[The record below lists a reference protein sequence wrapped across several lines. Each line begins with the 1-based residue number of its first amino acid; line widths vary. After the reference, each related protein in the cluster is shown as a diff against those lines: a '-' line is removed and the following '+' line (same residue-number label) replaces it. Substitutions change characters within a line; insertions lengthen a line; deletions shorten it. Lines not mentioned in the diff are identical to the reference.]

1 MRWKSLGLIVLIS
14 CFTFLPGNLSAQ
26 SFSFNCS
33 RDTIIAGC
41 DPVPCF
47 TLKGIIPDLKG
58 LSNTYNINPSSTVAG
73 CAPVYVQ
80 PNDPAGTPT
89 NLIIDDRYSS
99 VINIGFPFTFFG
111 TTYNSLIASTNGL
124 VSFDISNAGGAA
136 HYAIPNDLPST
147 SYDRAVIMGPYHDL
161 DPAVGSSPTQRIQYQ
176 NFGTAPHRRWVF
188 SFFKVPL
195 FSLGGVC
202 DPLIENTHQIIL
214 YESTGIVEVT
224 VFSKQICT
232 SWQAGKAMIGMQDFN
247 RTQSIMAP
255 NRRASDPPWGSIGM
269 NESWRFVPASGPSL
283 FKRVELTDIAGTIIT
298 TGTIVDIGNGRL
310 EASFPNICPPAGATT
325 SYIIRSVYQKIDDPL
340 VEIFGTDTVR
350 VTKGPPTDLNA
361 TAASTATSCG
371 PPSGT
376 ITINVPT
383 GTPPFTYTLD
393 PGPGQV
399 IQTGA
404 TPMTFTSVPAGPH
417 TVYVTDASGVC
428 NSTVTVPITQN
439 NNLTANI
446 TPVATSCPGVNNGS
460 LTVTPTIGTAP
471 YTFTLNPGNIVQ
483 TGATASY
490 TGLSSGGYTIT
501 ITDASGCTTS
511 PALNAS
517 VPAGAGLTAN
527 TSQTATTCAGA
538 TNGTITV
545 TPTNGTGP
553 YTFLLDGVTT
563 QIGATSIFTGVAAG
577 LHTIRITDANGC
589 ITNPDLTVNVL
600 PGATLAATTNTSSTS
615 CSGATN
621 GTITVT
627 PTNGT
632 GPYNFVLNPGAIT
645 QTGATAVYTGLAA
658 SAYTVTVTDIPTGC
672 VSSPIP
678 VTITSGPALTTTATH
693 TNVLCNGGA
702 TGSITVAV
710 PAAGTAPYEY
720 SLDNA
725 TWQSTNIFNGLIAGM
740 YSIYFRESNGCSGQL
755 TRTITE
761 PLVLNA
767 TTNAV
772 PVICNG
778 QSNGIITI
786 TPTGGTAPYQY
797 SIDGGANWQPSN
809 IFNVAANNY
818 TVTIRD
824 ANLCTTTQ
832 TITVTQPAAL
842 TATAATTNAS
852 CNGGNDGTITV
863 SATGGNTT
871 YEYSIDAGANW
882 QSSNIFNVAPNN
894 YTVSVRDNL
903 GCTFQ
908 FTTTVGLTNDLTFT
922 PQIDATICESKS
934 TLLELVSNAIQY
946 AWTPATGLSSTIIA
960 NPVASPTITTTYT
973 VTATL
978 GRCSADDIVT
988 VNVNA
993 APIPDAGADAFICYG
1008 QTYTLQGSG
1017 GVQYTWTPSTYL
1029 NSITGANPVSN
1040 PARTITYTLSKVIDA
1055 NGCESLTTDD
1065 VIVDVTPPI
1074 KVNTFPYDTIVHP
1087 GDIFQLSAVAEVTT
1101 ANIFTWS
1108 PAIGLSNAS
1117 ISNPVV
1123 TIGNI
1128 GDDIVYKVTA
1138 ETTAGCKGEGYVR
1151 IRVYKGPELYVP
1163 TGFTPNKDGKNDT
1176 FYPFPVGIKNINYF
1190 RVFNRWGQIVFSST
1204 RLLEGWDGKSNG
1216 VEQATGTYVWMAEG
1230 VTADNKIITRKGT
1243 VVLIR

>member
-1 MRWKSLGLIVLIS
+1 MRLKLLGLIVLIS
-14 CFTFLPGNLSAQ
+14 YFTFLPGNLSAQ
-26 SFSFNCS
+26 SFSFNCT

-58 LSNTYNINPSSTVAG
+58 LSTTYNINPSSTVSG

-89 NLIIDDRYSS
+89 NLTVDDTYSS

-111 TTYNSLIASTNGL
+111 ATYNSLIASTNGL
-124 VSFDISNAGGAA
+124 VSFDVSKAGGFA
-136 HYAIPNDLPST
+136 HFAVPGDLPSA
-147 SYDRAVIMGPYHDL
+147 SYDRAIIMGPYHDL
-161 DPAVGSSPTQRIQYQ
+161 DPSIGSSPTQRIQYQ
-176 NFGTAPHRRWVF
+176 NFGIAPHRRWVF

-195 FSLGGVC
+195 YSTSGIC

-232 SWQAGKAMIGMQDFN
+232 AWQAGKAMIGMQDFN
-247 RTQSIMAP
+247 RTQFIMAP
-255 NRRASDPPWGSIGM
+255 NRRVSDAPWGSVGM

-298 TGTIVDIGNGRL
+298 TGTVVNIGNGRL

-325 SYIIRSVYQKIDDPL
+325 SYIIRSVYQKIDDPS

-361 TAASTATSCG
+361 TATSTATSCG

-376 ITINVPT
+376 ITVSVPT
-383 GTPPFTYTLD
+383 GTAPFTYRLD
-393 PGPGQV
+393 G
-399 IQTGA
+399 GA
-404 TPMTFTSVPAGPH
+404 PQIVPSSTYTFLNVAAGPH
-417 TVYVTDASGVC
+417 SVFVTDASGVC
-428 NSTVTVPITQN
+428 NSTVPVTVTQN

-460 LTVTPTIGTAP
+460 LTITPTIGTAP
-471 YTFTLNPGNIVQ
+471 YTFTLNPGNIVR

-490 TGLSSGGYTIT
+490 TGLASGGYTIT

-511 PALNAS
+511 PALNAT

-563 QIGATSIFTGVAAG
+563 QTGATAVFTGLAAG
-577 LHTIRITDANGC
+577 SHTIRITDFNGC
-589 ITNPDLTVNVL
+589 ITNPNLTVNVL
-600 PGATLAATTNTSSTS
+600 PGATLAANTTTTATS
-615 CSGATN
+615 CNGAIN
-621 GTITVT
+621 GVITVT

-632 GPYNFVLNPGAIT
+632 GPYNFVLNPGAIV
-645 QTGATAVYTGLAA
+645 QTGATASYTGLVAG
-658 SAYTVTVTDIPTGC
+658 SYSVTVTDIPSGC
-672 VSSPIP
+672 ISNVIP
-678 VTITSGPALTTTATH
+678 VNVTAGPALTTTATH

-702 TGSITVAV
+702 SGSITVAV
-710 PAAGTAPYEY
+710 PASGTAPYEY

-725 TWQSTNIFNGLIAGM
+725 TWQSSNIFNGLIAGT
-740 YSIYFRESNGCSGQL
+740 YTVYFRESNGCSGQL
-755 TRTITE
+755 NRTITE
-761 PLVLNA
+761 PAVLNA
-767 TTNAV
+767 TANTVAALCNAQN
-772 PVICNG
+772 NG
-778 QSNGIITI
+778 TI
-786 TPTGGTAPYQY
+786 TVTSTGGTAPYEY
-797 SIDGGANWQPSN
+797 SINGGTNWQSSN
-809 IFNVAANNY
+809 VFNVAANTY

-832 TITVTQPAAL
+832 TINVTEPLAL

-863 SATGGNTT
+863 TASGGNAS

-882 QSSNIFNVAPNN
+882 QSSNVFNVAPSN
-894 YTVSVRDNL
+894 YTISVRDNL
-903 GCTFQ
+903 GCTYQ
-908 FTTTVGLTNDLTFT
+908 FNTTVGLTNDLTFT
-922 PQIDATICESKS
+922 PQVDPTICESKS
-934 TLLELVSNAIQY
+934 TQLELVSNATQY
-946 AWTPATGLSSTIIA
+946 AWSPATGLSSTTIS
-960 NPVASPTITTTYT
+960 NPVASPTSTTTYT

-978 GRCSADDIVT
+978 GRCSVDDIVI
-988 VNVNA
+988 VNVNP
-993 APIPDAGADAFICYG
+993 APIPDAGVDAFICYG

-1017 GVQYTWTPSTYL
+1017 GVQYTWIPSTYL
-1029 NSITGANPVSN
+1029 NSTTGANPVSN
-1040 PARTITYTLSKVIDA
+1040 PARTITYTLSNVIDA
-1055 NGCESLTTDD
+1055 NGCESLITDD
-1065 VIVDVTPPI
+1065 IVVDVTPPI
-1074 KVNTFPYDTIVHP
+1074 KVNTFPIDTIAHP
-1087 GDIFQLSAVAEVTT
+1087 GDTFQLSAIAEVAT

-1108 PAIGLSNAS
+1108 PSTRLSDAS

-1138 ETTAGCKGEGYVR
+1138 ETTAGCKGEGYVN

-1163 TGFTPNKDGKNDT
+1163 TGFTPNNDGKNDT
-1176 FYPFPVGIKNINYF
+1176 FYPFPVGIKSINYF
-1190 RVFNRWGQIVFSST
+1190 KVFNRWGQLVFSST
-1204 RLLEGWDGKSNG
+1204 RLLDGWDGKSNG
-1216 VEQATGTYVWMAEG
+1216 AEQATGTYVWMAEG
-1230 VTADNKIITRKGT
+1230 ITKENKIITKKGT